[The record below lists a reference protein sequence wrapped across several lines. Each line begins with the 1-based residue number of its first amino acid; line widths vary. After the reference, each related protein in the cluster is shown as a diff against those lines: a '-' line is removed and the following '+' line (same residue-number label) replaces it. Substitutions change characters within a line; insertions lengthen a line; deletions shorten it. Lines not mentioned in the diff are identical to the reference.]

1 MAITNEYTLKI
12 SVKDAQFNVQELNK
26 SLDAQTD
33 LVQELTDNISDY
45 ERELDKMSVK
55 DGNRI
60 AQTKKLIATTKK
72 QLKEEKA
79 GIKQIKDERV
89 KANKVLKDA
98 TKNQADYSGVLG
110 FVDKKLG
117 GAISGM
123 QGFTKGLMGATK
135 GAQLLKIGLIA
146 TGLGAFVVLLGSL
159 TAAFTRSEKGQEMM
173 QKGLAA
179 IGAIT
184 DVLLDRLAG
193 LGETIIEAVTSPIK
207 AMKNFAT
214 SVQVFMLDPWGGLA
228 DAVTGAKNVL
238 TEIVEET
245 EKEIKTI
252 GKATDARI
260 KAHHIE
266 RDLMTERAEA
276 DREVSEIRLQAEDR
290 EKYTATQRIA
300 LLRKAQK
307 IEEDITKKEIKQKQL
322 LIDAQ
327 AIEIANGDTTIEAKD
342 KLARL
347 QGELIALDTK
357 KLRAQRLLQTQITT
371 ALNEEKAAK
380 EAAKKIIDDEIA
392 AEEQRIADGIEKEKA
407 VETKRL
413 EDLKKIRDNF
423 DAKLKEEEAI
433 TFVEQ
438 EELKKNKAL
447 AELDA
452 LGATEAQKADVIKF
466 YDKKILDAKEKDAAY
481 EKQLAKD
488 VTSAKM
494 DIAAQSFALVG
505 SLAKEGSRLSKAMAI
520 GQATVNGYEGVQAA
534 FTTASKSPISGPF
547 PAYPFIQAGLAGAF
561 AAVNIG
567 KIAATKPVGTSG
579 TTGLRAA
586 GSGASA
592 ATPPAPPSFNI
603 VGASGT
609 NQLAD
614 AIGSQTNQPV
624 KAFVVAS
631 DVTTAQSL
639 ERNII
644 TGATVG

>member
-193 LGETIIEAVTSPIK
+193 LGETIIEAVTSPVK
-207 AMKNFAT
+207 AMKNLAT

-276 DREVSEIRLQAEDR
+276 DREVERGQEI
-290 EKYTATQRIA
+290 T
-300 LLRKAQK
+300 
-307 IEEDITKKEIKQKQL
+307 
-322 LIDAQ
+322 
-327 AIEIANGDTTIEAKD
+327 
-342 KLARL
+342 
-347 QGELIALDTK
+347 
-357 KLRAQRLLQTQITT
+357 
-371 ALNEEKAAK
+371 
-380 EAAKKIIDDEIA
+380 
-392 AEEQRIADGIEKEKA
+392 
-407 VETKRL
+407 
-413 EDLKKIRDNF
+413 
-423 DAKLKEEEAI
+423 
-433 TFVEQ
+433 
-438 EELKKNKAL
+438 
-447 AELDA
+447 
-452 LGATEAQKADVIKF
+452 
-466 YDKKILDAKEKDAAY
+466 
-481 EKQLAKD
+481 
-488 VTSAKM
+488 
-494 DIAAQSFALVG
+494 
-505 SLAKEGSRLSKAMAI
+505 
-520 GQATVNGYEGVQAA
+520 
-534 FTTASKSPISGPF
+534 
-547 PAYPFIQAGLAGAF
+547 
-561 AAVNIG
+561 
-567 KIAATKPVGTSG
+567 
-579 TTGLRAA
+579 
-586 GSGASA
+586 
-592 ATPPAPPSFNI
+592 
-603 VGASGT
+603 
-609 NQLAD
+609 
-614 AIGSQTNQPV
+614 
-624 KAFVVAS
+624 
-631 DVTTAQSL
+631 
-639 ERNII
+639 
-644 TGATVG
+644 

>member
-12 SVKDAQFNVQELNK
+12 SVKDAKFNVEELNK

-193 LGETIIEAVTSPIK
+193 LGETIIEAVTSPVK

-307 IEEDITKKEIKQKQL
+307 IEEDITKKEIKAKQL
-322 LIDAQ
+322 YIDAQ

-371 ALNEEKAAK
+371 ALNEETAAK
-380 EAAKKIIDDEIA
+380 EAAKKVIDDEIA

-413 EDLKKIRDNF
+413 EDLKKIKDSF
-423 DAKLKEEEAI
+423 EAKVKEEEAI

-438 EELKKNKAL
+438 EQLKKDKAL
-447 AELDA
+447 AGLEA
-452 LGATEAQKADVIKF
+452 LNATEEEKAN
-466 YDKKILDAKEKDAAY
+466 KILRAKKNDADY
-481 EKQLAKD
+481 EKQLSRD

-534 FTTASKSPISGPF
+534 FTTANKSPITAAF

-579 TTGLRAA
+579 TTGLRTA
-586 GSGASA
+586 GSGGSTP
-592 ATPPAPPSFNI
+592 TPPAPPAFNV

-624 KAFVVAS
+624 KAYVVAS